1 MRLGLC
7 CQGVL
12 CRREDRQTEA
22 VCAAVGEV
30 GPAGVE
36 GVFPLQSQSPVFND
50 QVVSSTERGQIT
62 VQSLDVLQKAVEA
75 SGRI

>member
-1 MRLGLC
+1 M
-7 CQGVL
+7 
-12 CRREDRQTEA
+12 
-22 VCAAVGEV
+22 GEV

-36 GVFPLQSQSPVFND
+36 GVFALQSQSPVLND

-62 VQSLDVLQKAVEA
+62 VQSLDVLQKAMEA